1 MRTIFFDIDCLRPDH
16 LGCYG
21 YNRPTSPNIDTVA
34 KQGVRFDRYYCSDSP
49 CLPSRMNWSSGRFG
63 IRNGVVSNT
72 GVGAQFHI
80 RTRSYVGPQPDND
93 MLMRRLRR
101 VKLQPVSFS
110 NFADRHNMFW
120 FECGW
125 AEFHTPNLKGGGEVA
140 PEIHE
145 PLMRWL
151 KQNAK
156 REDYLLHINYWDA
169 HRLYKMDASWA
180 DRFKD
185 YPVTQPW
192 PDEDAIKRQQSMKG
206 PFTAQAQF
214 KDGKSVVPLMP
225 GSISSRKDF
234 EHMITGYD
242 ASIAYVDHHL
252 GIVMNELASQG
263 VLDDTA
269 IIITSDHG
277 DSFGEHGIYS
287 DHVNADE
294 CIHHIPLIIKW
305 PALRAS
311 TGLSMAQG
319 ATEKGRVCDSM
330 LYNIDFSPTL
340 CELFGAE
347 VPADWDGVSFA
358 PQVRG
363 EKGKERERLVWGHA
377 LYTVQRAVRTKTHLM
392 IRTYDDF
399 NYPHDEIE
407 LYDMVKDPYQ
417 ARNIAKEHEDIVCE
431 CNDYVIN
438 HWLEEQKSKP
448 HWPGDPFDAV
458 LAERKAR
465 KG

>member
-1 MRTIFFDIDCLRPDH
+1 MRTVFFDIDCLRPDH

-34 KQGVRFDRYYCSDSP
+34 RQGVRFDRYYCADSP
-49 CLPSRMNWSSGRFG
+49 CLPSRMNWSSGRLG
-63 IRNGVVSNT
+63 IRNGVVSNF
-72 GVGAQFHI
+72 GAGAQFRI
-80 RTRSYVGPQPDND
+80 RTRNYVGPQEDND

-101 VKLQPVSFS
+101 AGVHPVSFS

-151 KQNAK
+151 KNNAR

-169 HRLYKMDASWA
+169 HRVYKMEASWA

-185 YPVTQPW
+185 YPVAQPW
-192 PDEDAIKRQQSMKG
+192 PDEDAIKQHQLIKG

-214 KDGKSVVPLMP
+214 RDGKSTVPLMP
-225 GSISSRKDF
+225 DSISSRKDF
-234 EHMITGYD
+234 EHLINGYD
-242 ASIAYVDHHL
+242 AAIAYVDHHI
-252 GIVMNELASQG
+252 GIVLNELADQG
-263 VLDDTA
+263 VLDDSA

-294 CIHHIPLIIKW
+294 CIHHIPLVIKW
-305 PALRAS
+305 PGVTKPGS
-311 TGLSMAQG
+311 T
-319 ATEKGRVCDSM
+319 CDSM
-330 LYNIDFSPTL
+330 LYNIDLSPTL
-340 CELFGAE
+340 CELYGAE
-347 VPADWDGVSFA
+347 IPSDWDGVSFA
-358 PQVRG
+358 PQIRG
-363 EKGKERERLVWGHA
+363 ETGIERDRLVWGHA
-377 LYTVQRAVRTKTHLM
+377 LYTVQRAVRTRTHLL
-392 IRTYDDF
+392 IHTYDDMG
-399 NYPHDEIE
+399 YSRKEVE
-407 LYDMVKDPYQ
+407 LYDMVDDPYQ
-417 ARNIAKEHEDIVCE
+417 SRDIARERQDVACE
-431 CNDYVIN
+431 LDAYVTN
-438 HWLEEQKSKP
+438 QWLEEQKSKP
-448 HWPGDPFDAV
+448 NWLGDPFDVV
-458 LAERKAR
+458 LAERKAQ